1 MIEVNLLEQVE
12 GFYASAWD
20 KLLLS
25 GVLVFVV
32 LVVVFPILFY
42 ALNFKLIMAKLKERI
57 NVIKV
62 ELIADIRNENRDEL
76 TMVKQDFQNKAKA
89 LKSMSMHI
97 EGKSLLVDGKIEL
110 ATANFLEAL
119 KGYLQGK
126 DFVNFR
132 LLCNLL
138 IDRCLPQLNKAQLIQ
153 VFKRIDTTEEGYF
166 SELKKIDTTEYAR
179 SEIIELRL
187 QMEIAEPAPLL

>member
-25 GVLVFVV
+25 GALVFAVLVI
-32 LVVVFPILFY
+32 VFPILFY
-42 ALNFKLIMAKLKERI
+42 ALNFKMIIAKLKERL

-62 ELIADIRNENRDEL
+62 ELVADIRKENSNEL
-76 TMVKQDFQNKAKA
+76 MMVKQDFQNKAKA
-89 LKSMSMHI
+89 LKSMSLHL
-97 EGKSLLVDGKIEL
+97 EAKSLLADGKIEL

-138 IDRCLPQLNKAQLIQ
+138 IDKCLPQLNKAQLIQ
-153 VFKRIDTTEEGYF
+153 VFKRIDTTEDDYF

-179 SEIIELRL
+179 PEIIELRL
-187 QMEIAEPAPLL
+187 QMEIVEPAPLL